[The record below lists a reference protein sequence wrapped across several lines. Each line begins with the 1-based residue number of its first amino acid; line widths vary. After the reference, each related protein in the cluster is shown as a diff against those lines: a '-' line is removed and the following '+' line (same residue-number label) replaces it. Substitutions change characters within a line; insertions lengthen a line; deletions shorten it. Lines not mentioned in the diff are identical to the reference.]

1 MSVNHI
7 ENKDL
12 VELLKSRNMNFTYPQ
27 RAEETLRTVSYY
39 KIKEFAAPFNKI
51 VDGKIDYQGEFFE
64 KILSRYYQDKNLR
77 ISLLHAIE
85 DIEVA
90 LQTQIAFVLG
100 SVEGNG
106 YTYLD
111 FSKWCNKNEY
121 CKHYLKLKQNNFRR
135 DLFKALKRGKSEEF
149 KQKIKAENNNLP
161 PIWLAVDLLTFG
173 QLVMILEL
181 MSTSNLIKI
190 SSQYNCSNDE
200 LISWLKTVNL
210 LRNICAHNN
219 NIIDIK
225 LKTMPILK
233 DEWKLFVL
241 KTGDNMYSN
250 RVSVPIVLIKYLLD
264 KINPKYNYSEI
275 SSAMIKLIDGNEKNA
290 KYYGFSSEKVIYSIF
305 PKAKYRNRKRN
316 YSNRRVK

>member
-1 MSVNHI
+1 M
-7 ENKDL
+7 
-12 VELLKSRNMNFTYPQ
+12 R
-27 RAEETLRTVSYY
+27 
-39 KIKEFAAPFNKI
+39 
-51 VDGKIDYQGEFFE
+51 
-64 KILSRYYQDKNLR
+64 
-77 ISLLHAIE
+77 
-85 DIEVA
+85 
-90 LQTQIAFVLG
+90 
-100 SVEGNG
+100 
-106 YTYLD
+106 
-111 FSKWCNKNEY
+111 
-121 CKHYLKLKQNNFRR
+121 LKQNNFKR
-135 DLFKALKRGKSEEF
+135 DLFNALKRGKSEEI
-149 KQKIKAENNNLP
+149 KQKIKAEKNNLP

-219 NIIDIK
+219 NVIDIK

-264 KINPKYNYSEI
+264 KI
-275 SSAMIKLIDGNEKNA
+275 D
-290 KYYGFSSEKVIYSIF
+290 
-305 PKAKYRNRKRN
+305 
-316 YSNRRVK
+316 